1 MLTLRVFIVVSQH
14 EKNDATLRVNI
25 TAQFPADYYEIG
37 RGQWLVAFSGTAQ
50 ELSVK
55 IGIISPEKGAL
66 ISGVAVFGIAGYY
79 GIASRDMWEWIAT
92 KLSAGPSSGGQ
103 IG

>member
-1 MLTLRVFIVVSQH
+1 MLMLRVFIVVSNNEQ
-14 EKNDATLRVNI
+14 NDAVLRSNI
-25 TAQFPADYYEIG
+25 ATQFPTDFYELG

-55 IGIISPEKGAL
+55 LGVITSQGASM
-66 ISGVAVFGIAGYY
+66 ITGVAVFGIAGYY
-79 GIASRDMWEWIAT
+79 GVASRDMWEWIAT
-92 KLSAGPSSGGQ
+92 KLSNSPGAGGQ

>member
-1 MLTLRVFIVVSQH
+1 MLTLRVFIIVSKH
-14 EKNDATLRVNI
+14 EQNDAALRSNI

-37 RGQWLVAFSGTAQ
+37 RGQWLVSFSGTAQ

-55 IGIISPEKGAL
+55 VGLITQDKASL

-79 GIASRDMWEWIAT
+79 GVASRDMWEWIAT
-92 KLSAGPSSGGQ
+92 KLSTGPSTGGQ